1 MPWYSFNI
9 LWPAIVLT
17 FLYDYFLYLVN
28 MIRKVLSVFI
38 MFIMLTSVSVG
49 SLPMV
54 FAELPDP
61 PMGLGPN
68 GPTTKTSIPIS
79 WTPNM
84 NGGIPTSFK
93 VYMATA
99 TSPGNFGAFNSGTDV
114 TGTPPPTIFNA
125 TSLTAGTEYQ
135 FKVTATNADG
145 EGLASNF
152 FRMGTFAA
160 NVQEFSGSDSFAD
173 NHVFDDAVNFNGQ
186 QDFDDGMEFAD
197 NQSFVGQNHDFS
209 DGAMKFGDGASF
221 EGDET
226 FGAAMDFSDGDMNF
240 SGDNDFGAGTQFGAA
255 QNFGNDVIRSLD
267 YTLLV
272 KTNADL
278 TQVSAL
284 FALLDGDDSGSNASN
299 NSSDST
305 TVVPT
310 DNFAETNGDV
320 FKGGKTVT
328 VTFSDTTVGLQVH
341 KVLFTDSP
349 SSGTVG
355 KIDCVNNSTC
365 ELADIGAV
373 RFLDNTTVEFTQP
386 VTQTF
391 TGANTFGAGT
401 SFNEGQKFTGTQ
413 TFGANTVFSEGTVFA
428 EGQTFA
434 AGTTFTGA
442 QSFTEG
448 MIFGNGLAFNDFLA
462 SELINLAP
470 GTGLT

>member
-1 MPWYSFNI
+1 
-9 LWPAIVLT
+9 
-17 FLYDYFLYLVN
+17 
-28 MIRKVLSVFI
+28 
-38 MFIMLTSVSVG
+38 MLTSVSVG
-49 SLPMV
+49 SLPVV

-79 WTPNM
+79 WTPNTF
-84 NGGIPTSFK
+84 GGVPVKFT

-125 TSLTAGTEYQ
+125 TGLTAGTEYQ
-135 FKVTATNADG
+135 FKVTATNGDG
-145 EGLASNF
+145 EGSASNF
-152 FRMGTFAA
+152 FRMGTFAD
-160 NVQEFSGSDSFAD
+160 NVQEFGGGASFAD
-173 NHVFDDAVNFNGQ
+173 DHVFDAAVKFNGV
-186 QDFDDGMEFAD
+186 QDFGEGTQFAD
-197 NQSFVGQNHDFS
+197 NQSFVGQDHDFS

-240 SGDNDFGAGTQFGAA
+240 SGDNSFGAGTQFGAS
-255 QNFGNDVIRSLD
+255 QNFGNDVVRSLD

-272 KTNADL
+272 KTDADL

-284 FALLDGDDSGSNASN
+284 FALLDGDDGGSNASN
-299 NSSDST
+299 DVADNT

-310 DNFAETNGDV
+310 DNFAEANGDV

-328 VTFSDTTVGLQVH
+328 VTFNHTTVGLQVH

-355 KIDCVNNSTC
+355 KIDCVDNATC

-373 RFLDNTTVEFTQP
+373 RFLDNTSVECQSISRFD
-386 VTQTF
+386 
-391 TGANTFGAGT
+391 AKY
-401 SFNEGQKFTGTQ
+401 SFNYKPLISDSASSFCLSSPSATT
-413 TFGANTVFSEGTVFA
+413 SSKISFA
-428 EGQTFA
+428 PSG
-434 AGTTFTGA
+434 
-442 QSFTEG
+442 SP
-448 MIFGNGLAFNDFLA
+448 I
-462 SELINLAP
+462 SI
-470 GTGLT
+470 